1 LNYTTKNEPK
11 PLSKSLSI
19 LLKSLGIENKIK
31 QNEIIV
37 RWPEIVGEKL
47 SKVTTADKVEKGIL
61 FVRVTNSV
69 WRNELIYMKTE
80 IINRISSRL
89 NTDIINDI
97 RFT

>member
-1 LNYTTKNEPK
+1 MNYTTKNEPK

-61 FVRVTNSV
+61 FVRVTNSA

>member
-1 LNYTTKNEPK
+1 MNYTTKNEPK

>member
-1 LNYTTKNEPK
+1 MNSTTKRGPK

-47 SKVTTADKVEKGIL
+47 SKVTTADKIENGIL
-61 FVRVTNSV
+61 FVRVTNSA
-69 WRNELIYMKTE
+69 WRNELIYMKSE
-80 IINRISSRL
+80 IINRIYSSL
-89 NTDIINDI
+89 NTDLIRDI

>member
-1 LNYTTKNEPK
+1 MNYTTKNEPK

-61 FVRVTNSV
+61 FVRVTNSA

-89 NTDIINDI
+89 NTDIIKDI

>member
-1 LNYTTKNEPK
+1 MNPTTKRGPK

-19 LLKSLGIENKIK
+19 LLKSLGIENRIK

-47 SKVTTADKVEKGIL
+47 SKVTTADKIENVLL
-61 FVRVTNSV
+61 FVRVTNSA
-69 WRNELIYMKTE
+69 WRNELIYMKNE
-80 IINRISSRL
+80 IINRIYSSL
-89 NTDIINDI
+89 KTDLIRDI

>member
-1 LNYTTKNEPK
+1 MNYTTKNEPK

-47 SKVTTADKVEKGIL
+47 SKVTTADKVENGIL
-61 FVRVTNSV
+61 FVRVTNSA

>member
-1 LNYTTKNEPK
+1 MNYTTKNEPK

-47 SKVTTADKVEKGIL
+47 SKVTTADKVENGIL

-89 NTDIINDI
+89 NTDIIKDI

>member
-1 LNYTTKNEPK
+1 MKSTTKRGPT

-31 QNEIIV
+31 QNEIII

-47 SKVTTADKVEKGIL
+47 SKVTTADKIENGIL
-61 FVRVTNSV
+61 FVRVTNSA
-69 WRNELIYMKTE
+69 WRNELIYMKNE
-80 IINRISSRL
+80 IINRIYSSL
-89 NTDIINDI
+89 KTDLIRDI

>member
-1 LNYTTKNEPK
+1 MNSTTKRGPR

-19 LLKSLGIENKIK
+19 LLKSLGIENRIK

-47 SKVTTADKVEKGIL
+47 SKVTTADKIENGIL
-61 FVRVTNSV
+61 FVRVTNSA

-80 IINRISSRL
+80 IINRIYSSL
-89 NTDIINDI
+89 NTDIIRDI

>member
-1 LNYTTKNEPK
+1 MNPTTKRGPK

-47 SKVTTADKVEKGIL
+47 SKVTTADKIENGIL
-61 FVRVTNSV
+61 FVRVANSA

-80 IINRISSRL
+80 IINRIYSSL
-89 NTDIINDI
+89 NTDIIRDI

>member
-1 LNYTTKNEPK
+1 MNYTTKNEPK

-47 SKVTTADKVEKGIL
+47 SKVTTADKVENGIL

>member
-1 LNYTTKNEPK
+1 MNYTTKKEPK

-47 SKVTTADKVEKGIL
+47 SKVTTADKVENGIL
-61 FVRVTNSV
+61 FVRVTNSA